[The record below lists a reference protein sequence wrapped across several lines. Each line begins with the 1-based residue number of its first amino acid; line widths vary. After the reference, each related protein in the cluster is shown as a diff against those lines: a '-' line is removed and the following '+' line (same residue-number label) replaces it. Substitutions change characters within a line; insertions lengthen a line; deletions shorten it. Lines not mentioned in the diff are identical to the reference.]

1 MEAGRDRGIGVVVRD
16 DCAGPH
22 VQHGNRPPGNLR
34 KAEGEAPVQERYGW
48 LQVPVGAYWQLR
60 SLSCECCKILLDQ
73 QLVISPLQG
82 VLRHEVEQVGYLLG
96 EIKVKFPREPVEQ
109 AQELWSKGGLLF
121 GFLHIAPISF

>member
-60 SLSCECCKILLDQ
+60 SLSCECCKILPDQ

-82 VLRHEVEQVGYLLG
+82 VLRHEVAVHGSTPAAKDMFSFSALL
-96 EIKVKFPREPVEQ
+96 
-109 AQELWSKGGLLF
+109 
-121 GFLHIAPISF
+121 